1 MDKFN
6 LINNKPKLVDNKILF
21 QIKQNKINKDINY
34 DKFYN
39 FITNF
44 LYNNIG
50 FIIFFIFLI
59 CTLSFRYY
67 EVKKRKQN
75 MNNYYDNTYI

>member
-21 QIKQNKINKDINY
+21 QIKQNKINKEINY

-50 FIIFFIFLI
+50 FIMFFIFLI
-59 CTLSFRYY
+59 YISFRYY
-67 EVKKRKQN
+67 EVKKK
-75 MNNYYDNTYI
+75 TKHE